1 MKIRKF
7 SHKDWGQVSEISRVS
22 FAEPWPQRE
31 FEKYLDGLFV
41 AEDNA
46 MPTGRQGEIVG
57 FVIGKIS
64 GNQGTLKLVAV
75 SRNYRGKG
83 VGKSLMEYIF
93 KYFAEKKVK
102 EVMAHSRLHNEAG
115 CAFLKSFDF
124 EIIETVE

>member
-75 SRNYRGKG
+75 SRRFRNNQ
-83 VGKSLMEYIF
+83 STLIDME
-93 KYFAEKKVK
+93 AE
-102 EVMAHSRLHNEAG
+102 
-115 CAFLKSFDF
+115 SFF
-124 EIIETVE
+124 